1 MKAIGVS
8 KVKSDKEADERLA
21 TNVENYVITKEMPL
35 NVAEKIIHQYVSKK
49 ENFARVW
56 EGFLERIGNHP
67 SVV

>member
-1 MKAIGVS
+1 MKTISAPQID
-8 KVKSDKEADERLA
+8 SDKEADERLA
-21 TNVENYVITKEMPL
+21 KNVENYVINKGMPI

-49 ENFARVW
+49 KNFARVW